1 MRKKWLIFIAKNNIF
16 SSNDELK
23 NRSCTA
29 DQEFTWISVHQ
40 KMQKIISSVHPS
52 RSAYNLN
59 HSLKY
64 STVIVSF
71 KPSSNARVSI
81 HGRLKLPHYCY
92 LETLPWKNCEQ
103 DSHLLNQPRA
113 LPSIATITAWTFPAQ
128 FSPFPSPRYSRDP
141 FLSIPIYFQINSN
154 QLLLSPC
161 IIEYKYLFC

>member
-23 NRSCTA
+23 NKSCTA

-103 DSHLLNQPRA
+103 DSPPSKPTKSPTLHSHHHSLNISC
-113 LPSIATITAWTFPAQ
+113 SI
-128 FSPFPSPRYSRDP
+128 
-141 FLSIPIYFQINSN
+141 LS
-154 QLLLSPC
+154 LS
-161 IIEYKYLFC
+161 FT